1 MRLIPALLMS
11 LLLSLPLMAGAAP
24 TEDQLKQEL
33 KQAEANKEM
42 ANQTQ
47 VVEALQ
53 SALNWLNEASVSAGR
68 TAEYQKVIDDF
79 PKLTQALRQELR
91 NQPDKPPAL
100 DNSIS
105 AAQLE
110 QQILQ
115 VSSQQLEETRQLR
128 QEQDRSRDIS
138 DSLSLIPQ
146 QQSEAR
152 NALSDIDQRIQAAT
166 AAATSSPLAQ
176 AQLSALQAE
185 SAARKAKVDE
195 LELAQLSANN
205 RQELSR
211 MRTDLY
217 KKRADFLDQQLQ
229 VLRNTLNNQRQQ
241 EAEQALEKPSCWPN
255 RVASCHTRSVSSYRQ
270 TASCR
275 WR

>member
-11 LLLSLPLMAGAAP
+11 LLLALPLMAGAAP
-24 TEDQLKQEL
+24 TEDQLRQEL

-53 SALNWLNEASVSAGR
+53 SALNWLNEATVSAGR
-68 TAEYQKVIDDF
+68 SAEYQKVIDDF
-79 PKLTQALRQELR
+79 PKLTQALRQELQ
-91 NQPDKPPAL
+91 NQPDKPPAVD
-100 DNSIS
+100 DNIPT
-105 AAQLE
+105 AQLE

-152 NALSDIDQRIQAAT
+152 NAPGDIEQRMQAAT
-166 AAATSSPLAQ
+166 AAATSSPLAL
-176 AQLSALQAE
+176 AQLNALQAE
-185 SAARKAKVDE
+185 SAVRKAKVDE

-205 RQELSR
+205 R
-211 MRTDLY
+211 
-217 KKRADFLDQQLQ
+217 
-229 VLRNTLNNQRQQ
+229 
-241 EAEQALEKPSCWPN
+241 
-255 RVASCHTRSVSSYRQ
+255 
-270 TASCR
+270 
-275 WR
+275 